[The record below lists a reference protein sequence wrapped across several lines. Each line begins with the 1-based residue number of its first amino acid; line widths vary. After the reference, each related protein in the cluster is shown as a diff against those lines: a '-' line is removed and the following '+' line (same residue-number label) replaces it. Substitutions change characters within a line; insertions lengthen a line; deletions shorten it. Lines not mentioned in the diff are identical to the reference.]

1 MSLLRE
7 IQASLMQESPD
18 IGSLLLKLR
27 FLASRLGSD
36 KLEEWVHYE
45 MDGYPAKVA
54 LPDYR
59 QLAVSYKGAFSGPL
73 RGDSVP
79 AAPIPPFLIEKYA
92 GEDFLV
98 YNESRGVGA
107 VDHLIRENTSKSGT
121 LSFEAADF
129 ILRLQGKVYPGMAC
143 HSVTGYVSIADLAG
157 LVLSVRNRVL
167 NLTIELEK
175 SVPAATAIVIDQ
187 QAAQLPEEET
197 TTVSHIT
204 HQVIYGDQNVISS
217 SGANAQLTV
226 HIGKRDSA
234 ALIKALTEGGIP
246 ESDAREFADILSKE
260 QPTSK
265 EEPLGEGGTKWFV
278 THIQKAAEG
287 VWKTGVSEATKL
299 VTKMAAQY
307 YGLE

>member
-18 IGSLLLKLR
+18 IGSILLKLR

-36 KLEEWVHYE
+36 ELEEWVHYE
-45 MDGYPAKVA
+45 IGGYPAKVT

-59 QLAVSYKGAFSGPL
+59 QLAVSYKGAFFGPL

-79 AAPIPPFLIEKYA
+79 AASIPPFLIKKCA
-92 GEDFLV
+92 GEAFLV
-98 YNESRGVGA
+98 CKERRGVGA
-107 VDHLIRENTSKSGT
+107 VGHFIRENTGKSGT
-121 LSFEAADF
+121 LSFGASDLIF
-129 ILRLQGKVYPGMAC
+129 RLQGKMYPGMEC

-187 QAAQLPEEET
+187 QAAQFPEKDA

-226 HIGKRDSA
+226 HIGQRDSA

-265 EEPLGEGGTKWFV
+265 EEPLGEGGTRWWGTYLK
-278 THIQKAAEG
+278 KAAEEG
-287 VWKTGVSEATKL
+287 RKIAVSKLTNLVIEAAT
-299 VTKMAAQY
+299 QY
-307 YGLE
+307 AGL

>member
-45 MDGYPAKVA
+45 MDGYPVDAS

-59 QLAVSYKGAFSGPL
+59 KLAVAYRGVFSGPL
-73 RGDSVP
+73 QSGIPD
-79 AAPIPPFLIEKYA
+79 APIPLLLIKEYV

-98 YNESRGVGA
+98 YEERKSVVT
-107 VDHLIRENTSKSGT
+107 VDKLVQENTSESGT
-121 LSFEAADF
+121 LTFDASDF
-129 ILRLQGKVYPGMAC
+129 ILRLQGKVYRGMAC
-143 HSVTGYVSIADLAG
+143 NSVTGRVSIADLAG
-157 LVLSVRNRVL
+157 LLFSVRNRVL

-175 SVPAATAIVIDQ
+175 SVPAAADIVIDQ
-187 QAAQLPEEET
+187 QAAQLPEKDANR
-197 TTVSHIT
+197 VSIA
-204 HQVIYGDQNVISS
+204 VENLIYGNQNVIASR
-217 SGANAQLTV
+217 GANAHLEVNVEKQNISV
-226 HIGKRDSA
+226 
-234 ALIKALTEGGIP
+234 LINALTEGGMP
-246 ESDAREFADILSKE
+246 ESDAREFADILPKE

-265 EEPLGEGGTKWFV
+265 EEPLGKEGKRWLRKYLE
-278 THIQKAAEG
+278 KAGEAIG
-287 VWKTGVSEATKL
+287 KTGVSEATKL